1 MQQMQLEVKMQAR
14 AVLGGHSMTIG
25 RVWVG
30 LLRLVRLRA
39 HYANPPHIPADADRR
54 TQLPNAPAEPEPI
67 SDIALPVTRTGPD
80 PRFKIH

>member
-14 AVLGGHSMTIG
+14 AVLGGHYMTIG

-30 LLRLVRLRA
+30 LLRLIHLHVHSA
-39 HYANPPHIPADADRR
+39 FPPHIPADADRR

-80 PRFKIH
+80 PLSKTH